1 MFRNNQVVLHPIVI
15 QWERLV
21 ILILK
26 FQEMKTKYL
35 ISQTRKWLRRFV
47 MAFMLGFSNV
57 LNQETKMIDDTF
69 FKIEQTSEDKEE

>member
-1 MFRNNQVVLHPIVI
+1 
-15 QWERLV
+15 
-21 ILILK
+21 
-26 FQEMKTKYL
+26 MKTNYF